1 MRHSFAKLMALLMVL
16 TLALSGCNLI
26 DVDKVALIGQ
36 DRAKLEKDYATV
48 LAEYEGG
55 TVTKFDALAP
65 FYSNY
70 NYMYQL
76 YSSFGMNFTADMAT
90 ELLQSAVESEV
101 QSYAIRQ
108 QFLNRGLTMEETEE
122 EIRAEADESYQSSYD
137 SALESVEGDTPE
149 EKAAYAEL
157 ALYSEGFT
165 RERLFDMMLA
175 SHQAEAVQQAV
186 EGEITEVTD
195 EELQAAY
202 DEKVAA
208 DTETYTEA
216 PTQFETDASNSSNVI
231 CWRPEGYRTVKHVLV
246 IPEEEILQAVTDAR
260 NALKTAKSALEDL
273 QNEMDGLN
281 DDEPAEGEEVRTVE
295 EIQADLDAKNAEIQ
309 ELESSVA
316 AAEEACLA
324 SVKDKT
330 DEVYAKLEAGE
341 KFDDV
346 MAEYGED
353 PGMQSEPSM
362 TDGYYVCADSTRWD
376 ANFTAGAMALTAV
389 GDYSDEPVISASG
402 VHIIYYNADVP
413 EGTVSLEEIHDA
425 LYDETLETMKS
436 EHYQSELSSWI
447 EALNP
452 VYHLDA
458 WTFE

>member
-1 MRHSFAKLMALLMVL
+1 MRHSFAKLMALLVVL

-36 DRAKLEKDYATV
+36 DRAELEKDFATV
-48 LAEYEGG
+48 LAEYDGG
-55 TVTKFDALAP
+55 TVTKFDALAS

-70 NYMYQL
+70 SYMYQL
-76 YSSFGMNFTADMAT
+76 YSSFGMTFTADMASD
-90 ELLQSAVESEV
+90 LVQNAVESEV

-108 QFLNRGLTMEETEE
+108 QFEKRGLTLEESEDA
-122 EIRAEADESYQSSYD
+122 IRAEADESYQTSYD
-137 SALESVEGDTPE
+137 SALGSVEGDTPE

-186 EGEITEVTD
+186 KDEIAEVSD

-208 DTETYTEA
+208 NTETYTST

-246 IPEEEILQAVTDAR
+246 IPEDEVLQAVTDAR
-260 NALKTAKSALEDL
+260 NAVKTAKDELEKL
-273 QNEMDGLN
+273 QTELDGVN
-281 DDEPAEGEEVRTVE
+281 DDEPAEGEEVRTAE
-295 EIQADLDAKNAEIQ
+295 EIQVDIDAKNAEIA
-309 ELESSVA
+309 ELESA
-316 AAEEACLA
+316 AATAEEACLA

-330 DEVYAKLEAGE
+330 DEIYAKLEAGE
-341 KFDDV
+341 NFDDV

-353 PGMQSEPSM
+353 PGMKSEPNM
-362 TDGYYVCADSTRWD
+362 TNGYYVCADSTRWD
-376 ANFTAGAMALTAV
+376 ANFTAGAMALANV
-389 GDYSDEPVISASG
+389 GDYSDAPVISTSG
-402 VHIIYYNADVP
+402 VHIIYYNSDVP
-413 EGTVSLEEIHDA
+413 AGAVSLEEVHDA
-425 LYDETLETMKS
+425 LYDETLESMKS
-436 EHYQSELSSWI
+436 EHYQSELTAWV

-452 VYHLDA
+452 VYHLDV